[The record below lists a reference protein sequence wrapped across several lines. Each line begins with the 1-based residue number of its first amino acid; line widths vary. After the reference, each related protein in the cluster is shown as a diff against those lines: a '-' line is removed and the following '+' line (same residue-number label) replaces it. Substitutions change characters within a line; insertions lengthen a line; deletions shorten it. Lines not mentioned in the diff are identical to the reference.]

1 MAGRIAFFVTADWYF
16 CSHRLPLAIA
26 ARDAGHEVHVIT
38 HVDRHAHVI
47 REAGLQL
54 HPVMLSRGGTQPVAE
69 ARAIAQVTAL
79 YRRIRPDLVH
89 HVSVKPVLYGSIA
102 ATLAGVPSVVNA
114 FTGLGYLFTSRQ
126 PRARLLRALVE
137 PALRAFLNGRGR
149 CVVMQNRDDLELLA
163 MRRVVDGRHA
173 VLIRGSG
180 VDTRR
185 FAATAQPE
193 GVPLVVLPARL
204 LGDKGVPEFV
214 EAADQLRAEGV
225 AARFALVGPVEDQNP
240 SAVPEARV
248 RDWVARGS
256 VEWWGA
262 REDMPEV
269 FRQAAI
275 VCLPSHRE
283 GLPKALLEAASSA
296 RAMVATD
303 VPGCREIA
311 REGITGRLVPAR
323 DPQALAAALRELI
336 AAPATRARMG
346 EAGAAI
352 ARAEFS
358 VEAVCAQT
366 LALYERLLSGRRTG

>member
-1 MAGRIAFFVTADWYF
+1 MAGRLAFFVTADWYF

-54 HPVMLSRGGTQPVAE
+54 HPVKLSRGGTQPVAE

-204 LGDKGVPEFV
+204 LGDKGVSEFV

-366 LALYERLLSGRRTG
+366 LALYERLLDDR

>member
-1 MAGRIAFFVTADWYF
+1 MGRRIAFLVTADWYF
-16 CSHRLPLAIA
+16 CSHRLPLAVA
-26 ARDAGHEVHVIT
+26 ARDAGYEVHVIT

-47 REAGLQL
+47 RDAGLTL
-54 HPVMLSRGGTQPVAE
+54 HPITLSRGGTRPLAE
-69 ARAIAQVTAL
+69 ARAIAQVTSL

-102 ATLAGVPSVVNA
+102 ATLAGVPRAVNA

-137 PALRAFLNGRGR
+137 PALRAFLNRRGR

-163 MRRVVDGRHA
+163 MRRVVDEKHA

-185 FAATAQPE
+185 FAATPQPE

-240 SAVPEARV
+240 SAIPEARV

-256 VEWWGA
+256 VEWWSA

-283 GLPKALLEAASSA
+283 GLPKALLEAASCA

-311 REGITGRLVPAR
+311 REDITARLVPAR
-323 DPQALAAALRELI
+323 DPQALAGALRELI
-336 AAPATRARMG
+336 TAPATRERMG
-346 EAGAAI
+346 QAGAAI

-366 LALYERLLSGRRTG
+366 LALYQRLLDGR